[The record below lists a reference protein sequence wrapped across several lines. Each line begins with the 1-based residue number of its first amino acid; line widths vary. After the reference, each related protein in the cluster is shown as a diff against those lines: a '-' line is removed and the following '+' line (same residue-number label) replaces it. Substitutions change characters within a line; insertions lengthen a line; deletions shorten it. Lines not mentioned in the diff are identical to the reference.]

1 MKDRQ
6 FVIAEKLYKNVTDGT
21 HDSPKPQ
28 IQGFPLVTSK
38 NIKGGVLDISSAN
51 LISKIDYDNISK
63 RSEVEKWDVI
73 ISMIGEYCGYTY
85 IEKNDKINYAIKN
98 VGLFKTGSELEAR
111 WLTYYLQSDLGQYYL
126 KQVRSGSSQPY
137 LSLGALR
144 KLPIF
149 NPTIEIKR
157 KITSVLSALD
167 NKIELNNKINAELE
181 AMAKTIYDYWFVQF
195 DFPDANGKPYKSSGG
210 TMVWNETLKRDIPE
224 RWAAET
230 INDLGSVIGGSTPS
244 KAIPENFS
252 NSGTPWITPKDLS
265 MNIGNKFISKGETDV
280 SEIGLKEASLNILNA
295 GSVLMSSRAPIGYLA
310 INRLPCTTNQ
320 GFKSVVCNKNY
331 SCEYVFYVL
340 KHNMPK
346 IEANASGST
355 FKEISTGV
363 FRSITVVKPSIEVV
377 NNYVDK
383 VKAIFQKQNNLEIQN
398 QELGQLRDWLLPT
411 LMNGQV
417 TIGEAEEK
425 VGMVAEGSVKYNIS

>member
-1 MKDRQ
+1 MSNAVGVRLGSIVTFKRGYDLPSSQRRNGIYPVISSGGISGYHSDFKKDGEAIITGRYGTLGEVYYVKGKYWPHNTTLYSTDFHDNIPKYVFYLIKCLGSLKTSDKSTVPGINRNDLHEIIIPYIENKDRQ
-6 FVIAEKLYKNVTDGT
+6 QKIA
-21 HDSPKPQ
+21 
-28 IQGFPLVTSK
+28 
-38 NIKGGVLDISSAN
+38 
-51 LISKIDYDNISK
+51 
-63 RSEVEKWDVI
+63 
-73 ISMIGEYCGYTY
+73 
-85 IEKNDKINYAIKN
+85 
-98 VGLFKTGSELEAR
+98 
-111 WLTYYLQSDLGQYYL
+111 
-126 KQVRSGSSQPY
+126 
-137 LSLGALR
+137 
-144 KLPIF
+144 
-149 NPTIEIKR
+149 
-157 KITSVLSALD
+157 SVLSALD
-167 NKIELNNKINAELE
+167 NKIQLNNKINAELE
-181 AMAKTIYDYWFVQF
+181 AMAKTLYDYWFVQF

-210 TMVWNETLKRDIPE
+210 KMVWNDALKSEIPE
-224 RWAAET
+224 AWAAET

-280 SEIGLKEASLNILNA
+280 SEIGIKEASLNILDA

-355 FKEISTGV
+355 FKEISSGV
-363 FRSITVVKPSIEVV
+363 LRSISIVKPSIEIA
-377 NNYVDK
+377 NNYVNK

-398 QELGQLRDWLLPT
+398 QEVAQLRDWLLT
-411 LMNGQV
+411 MLMNGQV
-417 TIGEAEEK
+417 TVGEAEEK
-425 VGMVAEGSVKYNIS
+425 IGMVAEGNVEYKL